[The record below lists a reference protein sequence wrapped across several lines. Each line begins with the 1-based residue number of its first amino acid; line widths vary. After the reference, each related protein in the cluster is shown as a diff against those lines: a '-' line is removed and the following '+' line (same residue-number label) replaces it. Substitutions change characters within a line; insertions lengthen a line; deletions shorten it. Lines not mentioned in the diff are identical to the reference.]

1 MNKLLLTL
9 ALLLSNLAQATEPAN
24 AQAESTTASTSQKQ
38 TVSKATLKKDK
49 PAAVKTID
57 LKTAYKREYA
67 FLDAQKRELHKR
79 LRNFKKKAA
88 NDERKLINKIDNL
101 ERGSV
106 TRSETID
113 QVSAELNSAE
123 QKNMTGIER
132 NEALLM
138 TYSQAESTLKKYN
151 IETDTKVNYT
161 LGTDQ
166 EKVSFLF
173 AKALGLVK
181 QLGELRKTEGKFFLN
196 SGKEVEGNIVLLG
209 NIAAFGISSEGS
221 GALVPAGAGNLKL
234 WREPAE
240 QIALAFDE
248 NEQPEQLK
256 LFLFESREQAIE
268 ETPEKTW
275 LSVIE
280 SGGVIGWIIVAL
292 GGLALILILVRIYL
306 LFSNSSDTQKLT
318 RQITQHLQNNEMQQ
332 AKQICQLG
340 SCAITRV
347 MESTLRHIKDDRDH
361 MEDIISEAILQESS
375 VLNRFGTSILVIA
388 SVSPLLGL
396 LGTVTGM
403 ISTFD
408 IITEFGT
415 GDPKLLSGGI
425 SIALVTTELGLIV
438 AIPTLLFG
446 SLLSAWS
453 ENIKL
458 DMEVAALQI
467 TNTLLSSSEQ
477 GKVIVDMNIAD
488 GLNDPLMVAAAKTA

>member
-1 MNKLLLTL
+1 MNKLLLLLTL
-9 ALLLSNLAQATEPAN
+9 LFISVAQSAETTGTQATSVTAGSAP
-24 AQAESTTASTSQKQ
+24 ESA
-38 TVSKATLKKDK
+38 VEAKKD
-49 PAAVKTID
+49 PLVEPVD

-67 FLDAQKRELHKR
+67 FLDAQKRELQNR
-79 LRNFKKKAA
+79 LLNFKKKSAS
-88 NDERKLINKIDNL
+88 DERKLVNKIDSL

-106 TRSETID
+106 SRAEKID
-113 QVSAELNSAE
+113 QISAQLNTAE
-123 QKNMTGIER
+123 QTNTAGMER
-132 NEALLM
+132 DEVLQM
-138 TYSQAESTLKKYN
+138 TYSQAEATLKKYN

-161 LGTDQ
+161 LGKDE

-173 AKALGLVK
+173 DKALALVK
-181 QLGELRKTEGKFFLN
+181 SLGELRKTEGKFFLN
-196 SGKEVEGNIVLLG
+196 SGKEVEGDIVQVG
-209 NIAAFGISSEGS
+209 NIAAYGINTEGS

-234 WREPAE
+234 WYQPA
-240 QIALAFDE
+240 QSTAIALDK

-256 LFLFESREQAIE
+256 IFLFESREKAIQ

-280 SGGVIGWIIVAL
+280 SGGVIGWIIVCL
-292 GGLALILILVRIYL
+292 GGFAALLIFVRIYL
-306 LFSNSSDTQKLT
+306 LYTNSSDTQKLT
-318 RQITQHLQNNEMQQ
+318 EEITRLLHAGQMEK
-332 AKQICQLG
+332 AKKICQKG
-340 SCAITRV
+340 HCAITRV

-361 MEDIISEAILQESS
+361 MEDIISEAILQEST

-458 DMEVAALQI
+458 DMEVAALRI

-477 GKVIVDMNIAD
+477 GQVVIGMIDSGGKKDHSLI
-488 GLNDPLMVAAAKTA
+488 TAHIS

>member
-1 MNKLLLTL
+1 MKKLLLFLTL
-9 ALLLSNLAQATEPAN
+9 LFISVAQS
-24 AQAESTTASTSQKQ
+24 AESTGTQTAGVNTDSTSGP
-38 TVSKATLKKDK
+38 AAEAKKD
-49 PAAVKTID
+49 PVVPVVEPID

-67 FLDAQKRELHKR
+67 FLDAQKRELQKR
-79 LRNFKKKAA
+79 LLNFKKKSAS
-88 NDERKLINKIDNL
+88 DERKLVNKIDSL

-106 TRSETID
+106 SRAEKID
-113 QVSAELNSAE
+113 QISAQLNTAE
-123 QKNMTGIER
+123 QNNTAGMER
-132 NEALLM
+132 DEVLQM
-138 TYSQAESTLKKYN
+138 TYSQAEATLKKYN

-161 LGTDQ
+161 LGTDE
-166 EKVSFLF
+166 EKVGFLF
-173 AKALGLVK
+173 DNALTLVK
-181 QLGELRKTEGKFFLN
+181 SLGELRKTEGKFFLN
-196 SGKEVEGNIVLLG
+196 SGKEVEGNLVLLG
-209 NIAAFGISSEGS
+209 NIAAYGISKEGS
-221 GALVPAGAGNLKL
+221 GALVPAGADNLKL
-234 WREPAE
+234 WRQPA
-240 QIALAFDE
+240 QTTAIALDK

-256 LFLFESREQAIE
+256 IFLFESREKAIE

-275 LSVIE
+275 LSVID
-280 SGGVIGWIIVAL
+280 SGGVIGWIIVCL
-292 GGLALILILVRIYL
+292 GGFAVLLIFVRIYL
-306 LFSNSSDTQKLT
+306 LYINSSDTQKLT
-318 RQITQHLQNNEMQQ
+318 EQITRLLHAGKMEKAQ
-332 AKQICQLG
+332 QICQTG
-340 SCAITRV
+340 HCAITRV

-361 MEDIISEAILQESS
+361 MEDIISEAILQEST

-458 DMEVAALQI
+458 DMEVAALRI
-467 TNTLLSSSEQ
+467 TNTLLSATEQ
-477 GKVIVDMNIAD
+477 GQVVPGMIDNGGKNNHL
-488 GLNDPLMVAAAKTA
+488 LNTAQTS

>member
-1 MNKLLLTL
+1 MKKLLLLLTL
-9 ALLLSNLAQATEPAN
+9 LFISVAQSAEPTEPTGTQATSVTTGRTPEPA
-24 AQAESTTASTSQKQ
+24 AEA
-38 TVSKATLKKDK
+38 KKDPLVK
-49 PAAVKTID
+49 PVD

-67 FLDAQKRELHKR
+67 FLDAQKRELQNR
-79 LRNFKKKAA
+79 LLNFKKKSAS
-88 NDERKLINKIDNL
+88 DERKLVNKIDSL

-106 TRSETID
+106 SRAEKID
-113 QVSAELNSAE
+113 QISAQLNTAE
-123 QKNMTGIER
+123 QTNTAGMER
-132 NEALLM
+132 DEVLQM
-138 TYSQAESTLKKYN
+138 TYSQAEATLKKYN

-161 LGTDQ
+161 LGKDE

-173 AKALGLVK
+173 DKALALVK
-181 QLGELRKTEGKFFLN
+181 SLGELRKTEGKFFLN
-196 SGKEVEGNIVLLG
+196 SGKEVEGDIVQVG
-209 NIAAFGISSEGS
+209 NIAAYGINTEGS

-234 WREPAE
+234 WYQPA
-240 QIALAFDE
+240 QSTAIALDK

-256 LFLFESREQAIE
+256 IFLFESREKAIQ

-280 SGGVIGWIIVAL
+280 SGGVIGWIIVCL
-292 GGLALILILVRIYL
+292 GGFAALLIFVRIYL
-306 LFSNSSDTQKLT
+306 LYTNSSDTQKLT
-318 RQITQHLQNNEMQQ
+318 EEITRLLHAGQMEK
-332 AKQICQLG
+332 AKKICQKG
-340 SCAITRV
+340 HCAITRV

-361 MEDIISEAILQESS
+361 MEDIISEAILQEST

-458 DMEVAALQI
+458 DMEVAALRI
-467 TNTLLSSSEQ
+467 TNTLLSATEQ
-477 GKVIVDMNIAD
+477 GQVVTDMIDSGGKNDHLLNIAQ
-488 GLNDPLMVAAAKTA
+488 TR

>member
-1 MNKLLLTL
+1 MNKIILLLTL
-9 ALLLSNLAQATEPAN
+9 VVFSTAQA
-24 AQAESTTASTSQKQ
+24 AESNNVQEASKTTAQKPATTKQQ
-38 TVSKATLKKDK
+38 TEKDK
-49 PAAVKTID
+49 PVVVKPID

-67 FLDAQKRELHKR
+67 FLDAQKRELQNR

-88 NDERKLINKIDNL
+88 SDERKLSNKINAL

-106 TRSETID
+106 SRSETID
-113 QVSAELNSAE
+113 QVSTELNSAE
-123 QKNMTGIER
+123 QKNLTGIER

-166 EKVSFLF
+166 EKVTFLF
-173 AKALGLVK
+173 DKALGLVK
-181 QLGELRKTEGKFFLN
+181 QLGEQRKIEGKFFLN
-196 SGKEVEGNIVLLG
+196 SGKEVTGDIVLLG
-209 NIAAFGISSEGS
+209 NIAAFGISPEGS
-221 GALVPAGAGNLKL
+221 GALVPAGGDNLKL
-234 WREPAE
+234 WREPAVE
-240 QIALAFDE
+240 TALALDK
-248 NEQPEQLK
+248 NEQPGQLK
-256 LFLFESREQAIE
+256 MFLFESRDKAIE

-275 LSVIE
+275 LSVID

-292 GGLALILILVRIYL
+292 GGVAVILILVRVYL
-306 LFSNSSDTQKLT
+306 LKSNSSDTQKLT
-318 RQITQHLQNNEMQQ
+318 VQITEHLNNNEMEQ
-332 AKQICQLG
+332 AKNICQSG
-340 SCAITRV
+340 TCAITRV
-347 MESTLRHIKDDRDH
+347 LESTLRHIKDDRDH

-467 TNTLLSSSEQ
+467 TNTLLSSTEQ
-477 GKVIVDMNIAD
+477 GQQVVDRDDDVI
-488 GLNDPLMVAAAKTA
+488 LNDPLMIAAEKTA

>member
-1 MNKLLLTL
+1 MKQLLL
-9 ALLLSNLAQATEPAN
+9 LLPLLFINVAQS
-24 AQAESTTASTSQKQ
+24 AETATASASQASVNSKK
-38 TVSKATLKKDK
+38 KATTELPK
-49 PAAVKTID
+49 PVD

-67 FLDAQKRELHKR
+67 FLDAQKRELKKR
-79 LRNFKKKAA
+79 LNDFKVKAKR
-88 NDERKLINKIDNL
+88 DEQKLLNKIDAL

-106 TRSETID
+106 SRSDTID
-113 QVSAELNSAE
+113 EMNSQLNDAEM
-123 QKNMTGIER
+123 KNMAGLDR
-132 NEALLM
+132 DEALQM
-138 TYSQAESTLKKYN
+138 TYSQAESTLKKYH

-166 EKVSFLF
+166 EKVLFLF
-173 AKALGLVK
+173 DNALELVK
-181 QLGELRKTEGKFFLN
+181 NLGILRKSEGRFFLT
-196 SGKEVEGNIVLLG
+196 SGKEVQGDVIQLG
-209 NIAAFGISSEGS
+209 NIAAFGVSKEGS
-221 GALVPAGAGNLKL
+221 GALVPAGGDHLKL
-234 WREPAE
+234 WREPAAD
-240 QIALAFDE
+240 IAQALL
-248 NEQPEQLK
+248 NNKQPQQLK
-256 LFLFESREQAIE
+256 LFLFESRDKAIE

-280 SGGVIGWIIVAL
+280 SGGIIGWIIVSL
-292 GGLALILILVRIYL
+292 GGLALILILVRVYL
-306 LFSNSSDTQKLT
+306 LFVNSSDTQKLT
-318 RQITQHLQNNEMQQ
+318 ASITRQLNAGKLEE
-332 AKQICQLG
+332 AKKICQTG

-375 VLNRFGTSILVIA
+375 VLNKFGTSILVIA

-453 ENIKL
+453 ENIKM
-458 DMEVAALQI
+458 DMEVAALRI
-467 TNTLLSSSEQ
+467 TNIMLTGS
-477 GKVIVDMNIAD
+477 DD
-488 GLNDPLMVAAAKTA
+488 KTASNESLYSSAQTA

>member
-1 MNKLLLTL
+1 MKKLLLFLTL
-9 ALLLSNLAQATEPAN
+9 LFISVAQSAEPTGTQATGVNTDGTPGPA
-24 AQAESTTASTSQKQ
+24 AEA
-38 TVSKATLKKDK
+38 KKD
-49 PAAVKTID
+49 PVGPVVEPID

-67 FLDAQKRELHKR
+67 FLDAQKRELQKR
-79 LRNFKKKAA
+79 LLNFKKKSAS
-88 NDERKLINKIDNL
+88 DERKLINKIDSL

-106 TRSETID
+106 SRAEKID
-113 QVSAELNSAE
+113 QISAQLNTAE
-123 QKNMTGIER
+123 QNNTAGMER
-132 NEALLM
+132 DEVLQM
-138 TYSQAESTLKKYN
+138 TYSQAEATLKKYN

-161 LGTDQ
+161 LGTDE

-173 AKALGLVK
+173 DNALALVK
-181 QLGELRKTEGKFFLN
+181 SLGELRKTEGKFFLN
-196 SGKEVEGNIVLLG
+196 SGKEVEGDLVLLG
-209 NIAAFGISSEGS
+209 NIAAYGISKEGS
-221 GALVPAGAGNLKL
+221 GALVPAGADNLKL
-234 WREPAE
+234 WRQPA
-240 QIALAFDE
+240 QTTAIALDK

-256 LFLFESREQAIE
+256 IFLFESREKAIE

-280 SGGVIGWIIVAL
+280 SGGVIGWIIVCL
-292 GGLALILILVRIYL
+292 GGFAAILIFVRIYL
-306 LFSNSSDTQKLT
+306 LYINSSDTQKLT
-318 RQITQHLQNNEMQQ
+318 EQITRLLYAGKMEK
-332 AKQICQLG
+332 AKQICQTG
-340 SCAITRV
+340 HCAITRV

-361 MEDIISEAILQESS
+361 MEDIISEAILQEST

-458 DMEVAALQI
+458 DMEVAALRI
-467 TNTLLSSSEQ
+467 TNTLLSATEQ
-477 GKVIVDMNIAD
+477 GKVVTDMIDSGGKND
-488 GLNDPLMVAAAKTA
+488 YLLNTAQTS